1 MVAGRLR
8 YSSEEV
14 EMEVVV
20 VVGGGGLFEDE
31 DEEEE
36 EEVVVE
42 AAVAV
47 DGLLPFKSG
56 LFFSELLFPADLG
69 RLELGLPPPLLFRVL
84 IFRFMI
90 STLNS

>member
-1 MVAGRLR
+1 MVAGRFR

-14 EMEVVV
+14 EMEVV
-20 VVGGGGLFEDE
+20 GGGLFEDE
-31 DEEEE
+31 E
-36 EEVVVE
+36 E
-42 AAVAV
+42 AAAGAV

-56 LFFSELLFPADLG
+56 LFSELLFPADLG

-90 STLNS
+90 SSLNSKELKIKILF